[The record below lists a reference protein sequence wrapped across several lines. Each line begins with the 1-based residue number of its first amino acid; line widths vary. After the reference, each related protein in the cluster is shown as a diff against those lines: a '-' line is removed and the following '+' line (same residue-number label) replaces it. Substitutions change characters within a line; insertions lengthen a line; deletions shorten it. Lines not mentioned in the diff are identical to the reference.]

1 MPFFLGGSEAVR
13 YVNAW
18 DAIYVEI
25 INLGGKLVTGRADSQ
40 WLRATNADDEGEL
53 TVEFGGIARD

>member
-1 MPFFLGGSEAVR
+1 MLYIPARIKCMPT
-13 YVNAW
+13 
-18 DAIYVEI
+18 IYVEI

-40 WLRATNADDEGEL
+40 WLQVTNADDEGEL